1 MPRVRY
7 HRRGKQNPPASVA
20 QTETPRSSS
29 RLENPPGIRSEI
41 VPLPLG
47 APSRP
52 PHVAGRELI
61 YIIWGSLGQRDK
73 PLQYNQRGRVPLK
86 GTDDL
91 FRRAKHFCFEG

>member
-7 HRRGKQNPPASVA
+7 HRPGKQNPPASVA

-73 PLQYNQRGRVPLK
+73 PPRQNEASFTASICNPPPKAVLLPVS
-86 GTDDL
+86 
-91 FRRAKHFCFEG
+91 